1 MTPQVVLLVEP
12 NPRFADV
19 IQESIRRVA
28 QVYHH
33 LEFESARRQLA
44 TFRFDFVVSNVR
56 LGAFNGLHL
65 TYAVN
70 AVSPTRCIVYTEVRE
85 PALAED
91 VRRAGAFYEVADRLA
106 VTLPAYLRT
115 GSLPS
120 SDRRDPAV
128 PDRRAPFRGGRRI
141 WDRQL
146 LDVSARND
154 PPGRHQP

>member
-1 MTPQVVLLVEP
+1 MTTPVVLLVEP
-12 NPRFADV
+12 NPQVADI
-19 IQESIRRVA
+19 IQDSIRQVA

-33 LEFESARRQLA
+33 LEFESARRQLG
-44 TFRFDFVVSNVR
+44 TLRFDFVVSNLR

-70 AVSPTRCIVYTEVRE
+70 AVSPTRCIVYTEMRE
-85 PALAED
+85 PALAQD
-91 VRRAGAFYEVADRLA
+91 VRRAGAFYEVADRLR
-106 VTLPAYLRT
+106 VTLPAYLT
-115 GSLPS
+115 GSLPP

-146 LDVSARND
+146 VAVFD
-154 PPGRHQP
+154 

>member
-19 IQESIRRVA
+19 IQESIRQVA

-85 PALAED
+85 PRWPRTCVER
-91 VRRAGAFYEVADRLA
+91 VRS
-106 VTLPAYLRT
+106 TKW
-115 GSLPS
+115 
-120 SDRRDPAV
+120 
-128 PDRRAPFRGGRRI
+128 RI
-141 WDRQL
+141 AWR
-146 LDVSARND
+146 
-154 PPGRHQP
+154 